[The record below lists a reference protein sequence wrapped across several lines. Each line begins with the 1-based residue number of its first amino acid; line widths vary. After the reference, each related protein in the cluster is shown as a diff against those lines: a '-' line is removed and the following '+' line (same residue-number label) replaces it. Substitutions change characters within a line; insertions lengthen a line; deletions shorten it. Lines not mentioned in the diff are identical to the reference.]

1 MTRKPEII
9 VRLVVEAPE
18 ERDGHIYPPPG
29 LQNAVDLPD
38 RAGRVGQVFEDFIAE
53 DAVRRA

>member
-1 MTRKPEII
+1 
-9 VRLVVEAPE
+9 
-18 ERDGHIYPPPG
+18 